1 MRKRKCPMMSTPL
14 DAQGTMC
21 TLFTQASG
29 TEIGLTISKCFV
41 ELMDGQINFVSQ
53 PHLLHFPKDVTEAL
67 LCCTLF
73 RPVSKVYLY
82 LVHGRPKRA
91 TELSITCKGWQLPM
105 MLLLPLNSILVYY
118 LWSDIILFP
127 A

>member
-1 MRKRKCPMMSTPL
+1 MMSTPL

-67 LCCTLF
+67 LVKVSLLCCTLF
-73 RPVSKVYLY
+73 RPVPKVYLY
-82 LVHGRPKRA
+82 NWFIEDQK
-91 TELSITCKGWQLPM
+91 ELLI
-105 MLLLPLNSILVYY
+105 
-118 LWSDIILFP
+118 
-127 A
+127 